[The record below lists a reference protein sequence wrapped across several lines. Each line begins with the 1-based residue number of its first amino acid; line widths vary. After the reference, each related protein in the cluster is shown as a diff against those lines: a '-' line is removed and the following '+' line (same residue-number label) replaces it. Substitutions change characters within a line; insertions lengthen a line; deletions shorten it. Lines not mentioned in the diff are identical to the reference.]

1 MTAPDPAEGQYADVH
16 LIEDAVLA
24 EVKHAEWSSTGG
36 YAKGCT
42 LCTGK
47 TFRERVEAGGHHI
60 DCAREMAR
68 VEGAQGIRA
77 ALVCGGLRATLA
89 RVVADP
95 RLGEWKRHL
104 DWWAAQS

>member
-1 MTAPDPAEGQYADVH
+1 MTAPDPLDGQWADVH
-16 LIEDAVLA
+16 LIEEAVLA
-24 EVKHAEWSSTGG
+24 EVKHCEWSSTGG

-42 LCTGK
+42 LCEGK
-47 TFRERVEAGGHHI
+47 TFRERAGSGHY

-68 VEGAQGIRA
+68 VEGAEGIRA

-95 RLGEWKRHL
+95 RLGEWKQHL
-104 DWWAAQS
+104 DWWSRQ

>member
-1 MTAPDPAEGQYADVH
+1 MSAPDPLEGQWADVH

-24 EVKHAEWSSTGG
+24 EVKYAEWSSTGG

-42 LCTGK
+42 LCAGK
-47 TFRERVEAGGHHI
+47 NFRERVEAGHLG
-60 DCAREMAR
+60 CAEEMAH
-68 VEGAQGIRA
+68 VKGAEGVRA

-89 RVVADP
+89 RVVTDP

-104 DWWAAQS
+104 DWWAAQ